1 MMTGLE
7 CGHRF
12 CTGCWGEYLTTKIME
27 EGVGQTI
34 ACAAHACDILVDD
47 ASVMRLV
54 KDSKVKLKYQHLI
67 TNSFVEVNIL
77 MHIVEF
83 LLNTFYWIIN
93 LNVLCVFFFFL
104 VQ

>member
-1 MMTGLE
+1 MTGLE

-67 TNSFVEVNIL
+67 TNSFVEVRNNIFKRKCIPIDIL
-77 MHIVEF
+77 KGNVS
-83 LLNTFYWIIN
+83 LLIS
-93 LNVLCVFFFFL
+93 
-104 VQ
+104 

>member
-1 MMTGLE
+1 MCDILIRVLLKQYQMMTGLE

-12 CTGCWGEYLTTKIME
+12 CMGCWGEYLTTKIME

-67 TNSFVEVNIL
+67 TNSFVEVNTQYKYTCL
-77 MHIVEF
+77 
-83 LLNTFYWIIN
+83 
-93 LNVLCVFFFFL
+93 
-104 VQ
+104 

>member
-1 MMTGLE
+1 
-7 CGHRF
+7 
-12 CTGCWGEYLTTKIME
+12 ME

-67 TNSFVEVNIL
+67 TNSFVEVNKIITL
-77 MHIVEF
+77 NLYFEKRHAK
-83 LLNTFYWIIN
+83 LLYSRNNYSDNI
-93 LNVLCVFFFFL
+93 
-104 VQ
+104 

>member
-67 TNSFVEVNIL
+67 TNSFVEVNTCNKYIIEL
-77 MHIVEF
+77 TRYYIYINV
-83 LLNTFYWIIN
+83 FYMCI
-93 LNVLCVFFFFL
+93 FFL
-104 VQ
+104 SVIGY

>member
-1 MMTGLE
+1 MTGLE

-67 TNSFVEVNIL
+67 TNSFVEVNIFHSL
-77 MHIVEF
+77 SVPLKNHV
-83 LLNTFYWIIN
+83 IN
-93 LNVLCVFFFFL
+93 CITYNLIFIT